1 MHHSVFCLSGNLLTK
16 VAAQVLSQAQ
26 TGSQQAG
33 FNGRPGQVEHLGCFL
48 DGQPLKISQDKD
60 NAQDLGEAL
69 DGLIEN
75 STGFGRK

>member
-1 MHHSVFCLSGNLLTK
+1 MLHSFFCLPSNLLTK

-33 FNGRPGQVEHLGCFL
+33 FNGRPGQVEHLGCLL

-60 NAQDLGEAL
+60 NAQDLRKAL
-69 DGLIEN
+69 NGLIEN
-75 STGFGRK
+75 STGFG